1 MSDDGSSVRL
11 TKWPFYFADLMLSA
25 VAVYVLYRLGTIAGP
40 WEMAAAA
47 GCLVAAGWGAWFSI
61 KPWLIEHDARLKLTE
76 SSTLKSSLEQ
86 IKELDS
92 VAALIRNANSQWQ
105 GVQDASGRTVAAA
118 QEIAER
124 MKAETADFMKF
135 IQKAHDQERANL
147 RLEVD
152 KLRRM
157 EGDWLK
163 TVVQILDHIYAL
175 NQAAIRSGQDPLIAQ
190 LAQFQNAC
198 RDVARRMGLAP
209 YIPTKLE
216 PFNAQG
222 HQLPNPEEA
231 VPEGARVGEVLATG
245 FTYQGQL
252 LRRALVL
259 LAEADGNDAL
269 QNITSGN
276 EPAVEASDAGESVHE
291 QAAEI
296 IEPEERIEQSFEEPG
311 GEEFITPESTEE
323 IIAESA
329 PAPADHSEIEPA
341 EQNVPEVPMFKEE
354 NFSEDETLA
363 ETEEESSRKNAARKD
378 REDDSSQ
385 PQLPLV

>member
-25 VAVYVLYRLGTIAGP
+25 VAVYVLYRLGTINGP

-47 GCLVAAGWGAWFSI
+47 GCLIAAGWGAWFSI
-61 KPWLIEHDARLKLTE
+61 KPWLVEHDARLKLTE

-86 IKELDS
+86 IKELDA

-175 NQAAIRSGQDPLIAQ
+175 NQAAIRSGQEPLIAQ

-198 RDVARRMGLAP
+198 RDVSRRMGLAP

-259 LAEADGNDAL
+259 LAEEERPDPA
-269 QNITSGN
+269 QSIISGN
-276 EPAVEASDAGESVHE
+276 EPAVEASSGESVHE

-296 IEPEERIEQSFEEPG
+296 IESEERIEESFEEPS
-311 GEEFITPESTEE
+311 GEEFITSESTEE

-329 PAPADHSEIEPA
+329 PPPADHSEIEPA
-341 EQNVPEVPMFKEE
+341 EQNVPEVPIFKEE
-354 NFSEDETLA
+354 NFSEDEALA
-363 ETEEESSRKNAARKD
+363 DTEEESSRKSAARKD

>member
-25 VAVYVLYRLGTIAGP
+25 VAVYVLYRLGTINGP

-47 GCLVAAGWGAWFSI
+47 GCLIAAGWGAWVSI
-61 KPWLIEHDARLKLTE
+61 KPWLVEHDARLKLTE

-86 IKELDS
+86 IKELDA

-175 NQAAIRSGQDPLIAQ
+175 NQAAIRSGQEPLIAQ

-198 RDVARRMGLAP
+198 RDVSRRMGLAP

-259 LAEADGNDAL
+259 LAEAERNDPA
-269 QNITSGN
+269 QSIISGN
-276 EPAVEASDAGESVHE
+276 EPAVEASSDESVYE

-296 IEPEERIEQSFEEPG
+296 IEPEERIEESFEEPS
-311 GEEFITPESTEE
+311 GEEFITSESTEE

-329 PAPADHSEIEPA
+329 PPPADHSEIEPA
-341 EQNVPEVPMFKEE
+341 EQNVPEVPIFKEE
-354 NFSEDETLA
+354 NFSEDEPLA
-363 ETEEESSRKNAARKD
+363 ETEEESSRKSAARKD